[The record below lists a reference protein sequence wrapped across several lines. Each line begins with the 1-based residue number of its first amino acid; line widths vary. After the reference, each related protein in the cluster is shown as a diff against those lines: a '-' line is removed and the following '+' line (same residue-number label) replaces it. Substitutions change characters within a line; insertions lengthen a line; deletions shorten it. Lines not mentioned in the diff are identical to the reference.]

1 MNKILLIIIAV
12 FLLAGFGYILKQN
25 LFQTMPSTDK
35 LKVAA
40 TIYPLAEF
48 AAGVGKDKIEIAT
61 IVPAGQEP
69 HAYEPTPQDLI
80 KIRQANIF
88 IVNGAGLDPW
98 AEKIALDLSKSKQT
112 VLIISASI
120 SLITYEKKIVDP
132 HFWLDPIRA
141 QKEVTAI
148 RNALTNRDPARAN
161 VYRKNA
167 DDYINQLIA
176 LDQEYAKGL
185 TSCQSRDVVVSHAT
199 LNYLA
204 QRYNLNVIPI
214 AGPNPEEEPSPRQM
228 AEIVQTIRQKKI
240 GYIFFETL
248 VSPRLAETLARAT
261 GSQTLIFNPIEGLTN
276 AELKAGKNY
285 LSLMKDN
292 LAHLRIAL
300 ACQ

>member
-35 LKVAA
+35 LKVVA

-48 AAGVGKDKIEIAT
+48 AAGVGKDKIEITT

-120 SLITYEKKIVDP
+120 SLITDEKKIVDP

-148 RNALTNRDPARAN
+148 RNALTKRDPARAN

-185 TSCQSRDVVVSHAT
+185 TSCQSREVVVSHAT

-292 LAHLRIAL
+292 LTHLRIAL